1 MLKPPHS
8 ENTQTQA
15 HEQSKGLPVATVQS
29 LIQQY
34 LLPLQES
41 ESVALTDALNRVL
54 AIDII
59 SPIHVPAHDNAAM
72 DGYAIRSADLAN
84 STNTKY
90 QVVGLAVAGKKFTG
104 TVQTNECIRIMTGA
118 QMPDECDTVIPQE
131 LITLHK
137 HDSEETISFASKLIT
152 AGANR
157 RLKGEDLA
165 KDKPALLAGKLL
177 SPADLGL
184 IASLGIAKV
193 SVKRK
198 LRVAFF
204 STGDELRSLG
214 EALPEGC
221 VYDSNRYTLQ
231 GMLQKMGVTA
241 IDMGVVKDD
250 PIALEATLREAC
262 SQADVILT
270 SGGVSGG
277 DADYTR
283 SLMAKLGDV
292 LFWKI
297 AIRPGRPMAF
307 GKIASG
313 EQSAVLFGLPG
324 NPVAVMVTFYFF
336 VRPAIYQLSG
346 RSKTDIHPMQVTSA
360 HAIRKKSGRTEY
372 QRGIL
377 FFDEHGKQQVRITG
391 SQGSGILSSMSE
403 ANCMVI
409 LQHDQ
414 GDIAAGAS
422 VEVIPF
428 EGLL

>member
-8 ENTQTQA
+8 EITQTQA

-29 LIQQY
+29 LIQQH
-34 LLPLQES
+34 LVPLQER
-41 ESVALTDALNRVL
+41 ETVALSDALHRVL

-72 DGYAIRSADLAN
+72 DGYALRSADLAN
-84 STNTKY
+84 SINTKY

-137 HDSEETISFASKLIT
+137 HDSEETISFSSKLIS

-165 KDKPALLAGKLL
+165 KDKPALIAGKLL

-262 SQADVILT
+262 NQADVILT

-297 AIRPGRPMAF
+297 AMRPGRPMAF
-307 GKIASG
+307 GKITSG
-313 EQSAVLFGLPG
+313 EHSAVLFGLPG

-336 VRPAIYQLSG
+336 VRPALYQLSG

>member
-1 MLKPPHS
+1 MLKPPLS
-8 ENTQTQA
+8 EITQTQA
-15 HEQSKGLPVATVQS
+15 NGHSNGLPVATVQS
-29 LIQQY
+29 LIQQH
-34 LLPLQES
+34 LLPLQEN
-41 ESVALTDALNRVL
+41 ETIALTDALNRIL

-59 SPIHVPAHDNAAM
+59 SPIHVPAYDNAAM
-72 DGYAIRSADLAN
+72 DGYALRSADLSNHA
-84 STNTKY
+84 NTKY
-90 QVVGLAVAGKKFTG
+90 QVIGLAVAGKKFVG
-104 TVQTNECIRIMTGA
+104 EVKENQCIRIMTGA
-118 QMPDECDTVIPQE
+118 QMPDECNTVIPQE
-131 LITLHK
+131 LVTLQK
-137 HDSEETISFASKLIT
+137 IEEKEYIAFTSHHIQ

-184 IASLGIAKV
+184 IASLGIAEV

-221 VYDSNRYTLQ
+221 VYDSNRYTIQ
-231 GMLQKMGVTA
+231 GMLQKMGVTP

-250 PIALEATLREAC
+250 PISLEATLREAC
-262 SQADVILT
+262 KLADVILT

-283 SLMAKLGDV
+283 ALMHKLGDV

-297 AIRPGRPMAF
+297 AMRPGRPMAF
-307 GKIASG
+307 GKITSG
-313 EQSAVLFGLPG
+313 KDSAVLFGLPG
-324 NPVAVMVTFYFF
+324 NPVAVMVAFYFF
-336 VRPAIYQLSG
+336 VRPALYQLSG
-346 RSKTDIHPMQVTSA
+346 RSKTEIQPMQVTSA
-360 HAIRKKSGRTEY
+360 QAIRKKSGRTEY

-377 FFDEHGKQQVRITG
+377 FMNEQGQQQVRITG

>member
-8 ENTQTQA
+8 EISQTQA
-15 HEQSKGLPVATVQS
+15 NGHSNGLPVATVQS
-29 LIQQY
+29 LIQQH
-34 LLPLQES
+34 LLPLQEN
-41 ESVALTDALNRVL
+41 ETVALTDALNRIL

-59 SPIHVPAHDNAAM
+59 SPIHVPAYDNAAM
-72 DGYAIRSADLAN
+72 DGYALRSADLSN
-84 STNTKY
+84 HTNTKF

-137 HDSEETISFASKLIT
+137 HDSEETISFSSKLIT

-184 IASLGIAKV
+184 IASLGIAEV

-221 VYDSNRYTLQ
+221 VYDSNRYTIQ
-231 GMLQKMGVTA
+231 GMLQKMGVTP

-250 PIALEATLREAC
+250 PISLEATLREAC
-262 SQADVILT
+262 KLADVILT

-283 SLMAKLGDV
+283 SLMHKLGDV

-297 AIRPGRPMAF
+297 AMRPGRPMAF
-307 GKIASG
+307 GKITSG
-313 EQSAVLFGLPG
+313 EDSAVLFGLPG
-324 NPVAVMVTFYFF
+324 NPVAVMVAFYFF
-336 VRPAIYQLSG
+336 VRPALYQLSG
-346 RSKTDIHPMQVTSA
+346 RSKTELQPMQVTSA
-360 HAIRKKSGRTEY
+360 QAIRKKLGRTEY

-377 FFDEHGKQQVRITG
+377 FMNEQGQQQVRITG

>member
-8 ENTQTQA
+8 EITQTQA

-29 LIQQY
+29 LIQQH
-34 LLPLQES
+34 LVPLQER
-41 ESVALTDALNRVL
+41 ETVALSDALHRVL

-72 DGYAIRSADLAN
+72 DGYALRSADLAN
-84 STNTKY
+84 SINTKY

-118 QMPDECDTVIPQE
+118 QMPVECDTVIPQE

-137 HDSEETISFASKLIT
+137 HDSEETISFSSKLIS

-184 IASLGIAKV
+184 IASLGIATV

-297 AIRPGRPMAF
+297 AMRPGRPMAF
-307 GKIASG
+307 GKITSG
-313 EQSAVLFGLPG
+313 EHSAVLFGLPG

-336 VRPAIYQLSG
+336 VRPALYQLSG

>member
-8 ENTQTQA
+8 EITQTQA

-29 LIQQY
+29 LIQQH
-34 LLPLQES
+34 LVPLQER
-41 ESVALTDALNRVL
+41 ETVALSDALHRVL

-72 DGYAIRSADLAN
+72 DGYALRSADLAN
-84 STNTKY
+84 SINTKY

-137 HDSEETISFASKLIT
+137 HDSEETISFSSKLIS

-165 KDKPALLAGKLL
+165 KDKPALIAGKLL

-262 SQADVILT
+262 KQADVILT

-297 AIRPGRPMAF
+297 AMRPGRPMAF
-307 GKIASG
+307 GKITSG
-313 EQSAVLFGLPG
+313 EHSAVLFGLPG

-336 VRPAIYQLSG
+336 VRPALYQLSG

>member
-29 LIQQY
+29 LIQQH
-34 LLPLQES
+34 LVPLQER
-41 ESVALTDALNRVL
+41 ETVALSDALHRVL

-72 DGYAIRSADLAN
+72 DGYALRSADLAN

-118 QMPDECDTVIPQE
+118 QMPDTCDTVIPQE

-184 IASLGIAKV
+184 IASLGIAQV

-297 AIRPGRPMAF
+297 AMRPGRPMAF
-307 GKIASG
+307 GKITSG
-313 EQSAVLFGLPG
+313 EHSAVLFGLPG

-336 VRPAIYQLSG
+336 VRPALYQLSG

-414 GDIAAGAS
+414 GDIAAGTS

>member
-1 MLKPPHS
+1 MLKPPLS
-8 ENTQTQA
+8 EITQTQA
-15 HEQSKGLPVATVQS
+15 NGHSNGLPVATVQS
-29 LIQQY
+29 LIQQH
-34 LLPLQES
+34 LFPLQEH
-41 ESVALTDALNRVL
+41 ETVALTDALNRIL

-59 SPIHVPAHDNAAM
+59 SPIHVPAYDNAAM
-72 DGYAIRSADLAN
+72 DGYALRSADLSN
-84 STNTKY
+84 HTNTKF
-90 QVVGLAVAGKKFTG
+90 QVVGLAVAGKKFVG
-104 TVQTNECIRIMTGA
+104 EVKENQCIRIMTGA
-118 QMPDECDTVIPQE
+118 QIPDECNTVIPQE
-131 LITLHK
+131 LVTLQK
-137 HDSEETISFASKLIT
+137 IEEQEYIAFTSHHIQ
-152 AGANR
+152 AGDNR
-157 RLKGEDLA
+157 RLKGEDLT
-165 KDKPALLAGKLL
+165 KDKPALIAGKLL

-184 IASLGIAKV
+184 IASLGIAEV

-221 VYDSNRYTLQ
+221 VYDSNRYTIQ
-231 GMLQKMGVTA
+231 GMLQKMGVTP
-241 IDMGVVKDD
+241 IDLGVVKDD
-250 PIALEATLREAC
+250 PISLEATLREAC
-262 SQADVILT
+262 KLADVILT

-283 SLMAKLGDV
+283 ALMHKLGDV

-297 AIRPGRPMAF
+297 AMRPGRPMAF
-307 GKIASG
+307 GKITSG
-313 EQSAVLFGLPG
+313 EDSAVLFGLPG
-324 NPVAVMVTFYFF
+324 NPVAVMVAFYFF
-336 VRPAIYQLSG
+336 VRPALYQLSG
-346 RSKTDIHPMQVTSA
+346 RSKTELQPMQVTSA
-360 HAIRKKSGRTEY
+360 QAIRKKPGRTEY

-377 FFDEHGKQQVRITG
+377 FMNEQGQQQVRITG

>member
-8 ENTQTQA
+8 EITQTQA

-34 LLPLQES
+34 LVPLQES
-41 ESVALTDALNRVL
+41 ESVALSDALHRVL

-72 DGYAIRSADLAN
+72 DGYALRSADLAN
-84 STNTKY
+84 SINTKY

-137 HDSEETISFASKLIT
+137 HDSEETISFSSKLIS

-165 KDKPALLAGKLL
+165 KDKPALIAGKLL

-262 SQADVILT
+262 NQADVILT

-297 AIRPGRPMAF
+297 AMRPGRPMAF
-307 GKIASG
+307 GKITSG
-313 EQSAVLFGLPG
+313 EHSAVLFGLPG

-336 VRPAIYQLSG
+336 VRPALYQLSG

>member
-29 LIQQY
+29 LIQQH
-34 LLPLQES
+34 LVPLQER
-41 ESVALTDALNRVL
+41 ETVALSDALHRVL

-72 DGYAIRSADLAN
+72 DGYALRSADLAN
-84 STNTKY
+84 SINTKY

-118 QMPDECDTVIPQE
+118 QMPVECDTVIPQE

-137 HDSEETISFASKLIT
+137 HDSEETISFSSKLIS

-165 KDKPALLAGKLL
+165 KDKPALIAGKLL

-262 SQADVILT
+262 NQADVILT

-297 AIRPGRPMAF
+297 AMRPGRPMAF
-307 GKIASG
+307 GKITSG
-313 EQSAVLFGLPG
+313 EHSAVLFGLPG

-336 VRPAIYQLSG
+336 VRPALYQLSG

>member
-8 ENTQTQA
+8 EITQTQA

-41 ESVALTDALNRVL
+41 ESVALTDALNRIL
-54 AIDII
+54 ATDII

-72 DGYAIRSADLAN
+72 DGYALRSADLAN

-104 TVQTNECIRIMTGA
+104 TVRTNECIRIMTGA

-131 LITLHK
+131 FITLHK
-137 HDSEETISFASKLIT
+137 HDRKETISFANKLIT
-152 AGANR
+152 AGVNR

-198 LRVAFF
+198 LRVAIF

-231 GMLQKMGVTA
+231 GMLQKMGVIP

-250 PIALEATLREAC
+250 PIALETTLREAC

-297 AIRPGRPMAF
+297 AMRPGRPMAF
-307 GKIASG
+307 GKITSG
-313 EQSAVLFGLPG
+313 EHSAVLFGLPG

-336 VRPAIYQLSG
+336 VRPALYQLSG

-377 FFDEHGKQQVRITG
+377 FFDEHDKQQVRITG

>member
-8 ENTQTQA
+8 EITQTQA

-34 LLPLQES
+34 LVPLQES
-41 ESVALTDALNRVL
+41 ETVALTDALNRVL
-54 AIDII
+54 ATDII

-72 DGYAIRSADLAN
+72 DGYALRSADLAN
-84 STNTKY
+84 SINTKY

-118 QMPDECDTVIPQE
+118 QIPDECDTVIPQE

-137 HDSEETISFASKLIT
+137 QESEETISFASKLIT

-198 LRVAFF
+198 LRVAIF

-231 GMLQKMGVTA
+231 GMLQKMGVIP

-250 PIALEATLREAC
+250 PIALETTLREAC

-297 AIRPGRPMAF
+297 AMRPGRPMAF
-307 GKIASG
+307 GKITSG
-313 EQSAVLFGLPG
+313 EHNAILFGLPG

-336 VRPAIYQLSG
+336 VRPALYQLSG

-409 LQHDQ
+409 LQHNQ

>member
-8 ENTQTQA
+8 EITQTQA

-34 LLPLQES
+34 LVPLQES
-41 ESVALTDALNRVL
+41 ETVALTDALNRVL
-54 AIDII
+54 ATDII

-72 DGYAIRSADLAN
+72 DGYALRSADLAN
-84 STNTKY
+84 SINTKY

-137 HDSEETISFASKLIT
+137 QESEETISFASKLIT

-198 LRVAFF
+198 LRVAIF

-231 GMLQKMGVTA
+231 GMLQKMGVTP
-241 IDMGVVKDD
+241 IDLGVVKDD

-297 AIRPGRPMAF
+297 AMRPGRPMAF
-307 GKIASG
+307 GKITSG
-313 EQSAVLFGLPG
+313 EHNAILFGLPG

-336 VRPAIYQLSG
+336 VRPALYQLSG

-409 LQHDQ
+409 LQHNQ

>member
-8 ENTQTQA
+8 EITQTQA

-29 LIQQY
+29 LIQQH
-34 LLPLQES
+34 LVPLQES
-41 ESVALTDALNRVL
+41 ETVALSDALHRVL

-72 DGYAIRSADLAN
+72 DGYALRSADLAN
-84 STNTKY
+84 SINTKY

-131 LITLHK
+131 LIKLHK
-137 HDSEETISFASKLIT
+137 HDSEETISFSSKLIS

-165 KDKPALLAGKLL
+165 KDKPALIAGKLL

-297 AIRPGRPMAF
+297 AMRPGRPMAF
-307 GKIASG
+307 GKITSG
-313 EQSAVLFGLPG
+313 EHSAVLFGLPG

-336 VRPAIYQLSG
+336 VRSALYQLSG

>member
-29 LIQQY
+29 LIQQH
-34 LLPLQES
+34 LVPLQER
-41 ESVALTDALNRVL
+41 ETVALSDALHRVL

-72 DGYAIRSADLAN
+72 DGYALRSADLAN
-84 STNTKY
+84 SINTKY

-137 HDSEETISFASKLIT
+137 HDSEETISFSSKLIS

-184 IASLGIAKV
+184 IASLGIATV

-262 SQADVILT
+262 NQADVILT

-297 AIRPGRPMAF
+297 AMRPGRPMAF
-307 GKIASG
+307 GKITSG
-313 EQSAVLFGLPG
+313 EHSAVLFGLPG

-336 VRPAIYQLSG
+336 VRPALYQLSG

>member
-1 MLKPPHS
+1 
-8 ENTQTQA
+8 
-15 HEQSKGLPVATVQS
+15 
-29 LIQQY
+29 
-34 LLPLQES
+34 
-41 ESVALTDALNRVL
+41 
-54 AIDII
+54 
-59 SPIHVPAHDNAAM
+59 
-72 DGYAIRSADLAN
+72 
-84 STNTKY
+84 
-90 QVVGLAVAGKKFTG
+90 
-104 TVQTNECIRIMTGA
+104 MTGA

-137 HDSEETISFASKLIT
+137 HDSEETISFSSKLIS

-165 KDKPALLAGKLL
+165 KDKPALIAGKLL

-297 AIRPGRPMAF
+297 AMRPGRPMAF
-307 GKIASG
+307 GKITSG
-313 EQSAVLFGLPG
+313 EHSAVLFGLPG

-336 VRPAIYQLSG
+336 VRPALYQLSG

-414 GDIAAGAS
+414 GDIAAGTS

>member
-8 ENTQTQA
+8 EITQTQA

-34 LLPLQES
+34 LVPLQES
-41 ESVALTDALNRVL
+41 ETVALTDALNRVL
-54 AIDII
+54 ATDII

-72 DGYAIRSADLAN
+72 DGYALRSADLAN
-84 STNTKY
+84 SINTKY

-137 HDSEETISFASKLIT
+137 HGSKETISFASKLIT

-198 LRVAFF
+198 LRVAIF

-231 GMLQKMGVTA
+231 GMLQKMGVTP
-241 IDMGVVKDD
+241 IDLGVVKDD

-297 AIRPGRPMAF
+297 AMRPGRPMAF
-307 GKIASG
+307 GKITSG
-313 EQSAVLFGLPG
+313 EHNAILFGLPG

-336 VRPAIYQLSG
+336 VRPALYQLSG

-409 LQHDQ
+409 LQHNQ